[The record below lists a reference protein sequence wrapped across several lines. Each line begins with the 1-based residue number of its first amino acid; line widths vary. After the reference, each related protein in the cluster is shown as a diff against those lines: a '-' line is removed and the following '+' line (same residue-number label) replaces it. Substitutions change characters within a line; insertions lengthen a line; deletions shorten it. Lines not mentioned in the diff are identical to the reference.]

1 HARSRK
7 RGSLWQGAQHKL
19 RLPADAELGL
29 DPQRAAPVLDKTIHP
44 THHVALQRRE
54 QGVAVAFES
63 QRARLV
69 QSIDAG
75 LAQTAAEGSTDEP
88 LQLDSSRRTHA
99 QEVTQ

>member
-1 HARSRK
+1 
-7 RGSLWQGAQHKL
+7 
-19 RLPADAELGL
+19 
-29 DPQRAAPVLDKTIHP
+29 
-44 THHVALQRRE
+44 LQRRE

-99 QEVTQ
+99 QEVTQASMGLICPHARSLQLGRRQDAPVPHRQSSSEGAQPLTRMLPSGL